1 MTDMK
6 YVATIYITEQ
16 VSEDRWIY
24 RPYTKEIEGH
34 KPFSEII
41 EWAYSKFSKHDRTR
55 ENFTLPE
62 IRITVLE

>member
-1 MTDMK
+1 MK
-6 YVATIYITEQ
+6 YVATIHVTEQ

-41 EWAYSKFSKHDRTR
+41 EWVYSKFSIHDRTR
-55 ENFTLPE
+55 EGFTLPE
-62 IRITVLE
+62 IKITALE